1 MELTM
6 LTKVYILILNSK
18 FNFTF
23 AAPVINE
30 EFFGKQA
37 ERVCT
42 QIGECGKFS
51 ASDCMGD
58 CACRISKIADVF
70 QTGPTQNA
78 INGFL
83 MQVTALQVLRQHN
96 YGFKSCQF

>member
-1 MELTM
+1 M
-6 LTKVYILILNSK
+6 LTKVYILILNSQ

-58 CACRISKIADVF
+58 CACRIGKIADIF
-70 QTGPTQNA
+70 QTGSQQTAVNR
-78 INGFL
+78 FL
-83 MQVTALQVLRQHN
+83 EQV
-96 YGFKSCQF
+96 